1 MRSHIIVQR
10 VDSNKYN
17 HHLSFCSCTCSC
29 SSCFPGREEEFGPD
43 DFVGLHEHIFLK
55 SRMFPKLPSG
65 PNTDNK
71 AT

>member
-1 MRSHIIVQR
+1 MRSHIVSQR
-10 VDSNKYN
+10 VVSNKYN
-17 HHLSFCSCTCSC
+17 HYLSCYSRSCSCFSW
-29 SSCFPGREEEFGPD
+29 FPGREEEFGPD